1 MVRSPFWTLALASFP
16 ALTSCVPH
24 QCPSPAGNLSVSA
37 FQLYPENA
45 DFDTKRCVAYFSVLY
60 NSSVA
65 VYNPYKNTVVDV
77 IEFPGL
83 SGNPLLHASGVQVDP
98 FDRLS
103 VVVDAGSSFDT
114 GGQDIS
120 GNNWLVKYSLQE
132 DRVLW
137 QYNLTAVT
145 AGAYSG
151 FQDIEH
157 DRHGNTFVLGTFPTS
172 LIRVTADGKK
182 ATPWYLGPRS
192 DPIVAGFTGLV
203 NIGDALVVSN
213 VTDGQLYRFDITSAQ
228 GTPVRIPLTTAQDRI
243 GGPLDGVYLPPRY
256 AGKVILVSDNVGGTI
271 VLRSSDAKWKTAE
284 RLGVVPN
291 DLVAQGGSTV
301 ASVQIGDRIYAVTE
315 FFGDSQQIVPG
326 TLAGNRTAFP
336 LIDIS
341 AQVEKLLC

>member
-1 MVRSPFWTLALASFP
+1 MIRFPFWTLTVAFFP
-16 ALTSCVPH
+16 ALASCVPH
-24 QCPSPAGNLSVSA
+24 RCPSPAGDLSISA

-45 DFDTKRCVAYFSVLY
+45 DFDPKRCVAYFSVLY

-65 VYNPYKNTVVDV
+65 VYNPSQNAVVDV
-77 IEFPGL
+77 LKFPGL
-83 SGNPLLHASGVQVDP
+83 SGNPLLHASGVQLDP
-98 FDRLS
+98 LDRLS

-120 GNNWLVKYSLQE
+120 GDNWLVKYSLHE

-137 QYNLTAVT
+137 KYNLTALT

-172 LIRVTADGKK
+172 LIRVSADGKK

-192 DPIVAGFTGLV
+192 NPPVAAGFTGLV

-213 VTDGQLYRFDITSAQ
+213 IADGQLYRFDITSAK
-228 GTPVRIPLTTAQDRI
+228 GHPVRIPLTTAQGRI
-243 GGPLDGVYLPPRY
+243 GGALDGVYLPPRY
-256 AGKVILVSDNVGGTI
+256 AGKVILVSDNVNGTI
-271 VLRSSDAKWKTAE
+271 ILRSSDAKWKTAE
-284 RLGVVPN
+284 RLGVIPN
-291 DLVAQGGSTV
+291 DFLAQGGSTV

-315 FFGDSQQIVPG
+315 FFGDSVVPG
-326 TLAGNRTAFP
+326 TLAGNRSTFP

-341 AQVEKLLC
+341 TQIERLLC